1 MLDEVTSL
9 TPADLLA
16 AQLDG
21 CLFRHE
27 LDITIIHALR
37 TVALGES
44 WFTRPVVE
52 WLYQPPPTPVLST
65 ANLSK
70 REWQVLALLADGLS
84 NKEIAQKLS
93 IAAHTVERHLSQL
106 YQKLNV
112 RSRAEAGKWYWQ
124 HRPPEK

>member
-1 MLDEVTSL
+1 MLDTMAGLSP
-9 TPADLLA
+9 TDLLA

-27 LDITIIHALR
+27 LDVTIIHALY
-37 TVALGES
+37 TVALGGS
-44 WFTRPVVE
+44 WFTRAMVE
-52 WLYQPPPTPVLST
+52 WLCQPSPAPVLP
-65 ANLSK
+65 AVKLSK

-93 IAAHTVERHLSQL
+93 IAAHTVERHLGQL

-112 RSRAEAGKWYWQ
+112 RSRAEAGKWYWL
-124 HRPPEK
+124 HRPPQK

>member
-1 MLDEVTSL
+1 MLDEVTGL

-16 AQLDG
+16 AHLDG

-27 LDITIIHALR
+27 LDLTLIHGLR

-44 WFTRPVVE
+44 WFTRAVVE
-52 WLYQPPPTPVLST
+52 WLCQPPPAPVLP
-65 ANLSK
+65 AVNLSK
-70 REWQVLALLADGLS
+70 REWQVLALVADGRS

-124 HRPPEK
+124 HPPPEK